1 MTNYFANLII
11 GIFLGFLLGNFYL
24 LVIDKIF
31 FNNYVSNMNDYD
43 QSFHGALLPVF
54 IGLVFLFIK
63 EFKKG
68 NIDQYKE
75 IQTIILVIG
84 CLMGAYFFNAIINLA
99 FNFMFIIIFGE
110 KLAENIG
117 GFTLGSMAG
126 FVMVSY
132 FYTKIKRES

>member
-1 MTNYFANLII
+1 
-11 GIFLGFLLGNFYL
+11 
-24 LVIDKIF
+24 
-31 FNNYVSNMNDYD
+31 
-43 QSFHGALLPVF
+43 
-54 IGLVFLFIK
+54 
-63 EFKKG
+63 
-68 NIDQYKE
+68 
-75 IQTIILVIG
+75 
-84 CLMGAYFFNAIINLA
+84 MGAYFFNAIINLA